1 MPPLTRLVLALATTV
16 MVGACG
22 STSGSS
28 LSSPATTST
37 TAAAG
42 GSPTSLSAP
51 LTVTRSGGV
60 AGFRDRLVIGT
71 DGVTSVSR
79 HGEPTG
85 RCRVD
90 EALMHRIASAAAGVG
105 WSSLRPPATQPRHP
119 DDLVVVVS
127 SGRSGARIED
137 PALTQLAEP
146 LTRLLADVTA
156 PAGQRRLCTTV

>member
-1 MPPLTRLVLALATTV
+1 MPPLTRLVLALATTI

-28 LSSPATTST
+28 LSSPAPTSS
-37 TAAAG
+37 TAGAG

-79 HGEPTG
+79 HGEPSG

-90 EALMHRIASAAAGVG
+90 VALLRRIATASAAVD
-105 WSSLRPPATQPRHP
+105 WSSLPAPTTQPRHP
-119 DDLVVVVS
+119 DDLVVIVS
-127 SGRSGARIED
+127 SGGSGARIED